1 MGKYF
6 SVEELTHSA
15 TADKLKIDNTP
26 TSTEVKNNLLEL
38 ISVLDGIREG
48 WTVLCGKNNWG
59 SASVIVNSAY
69 RCDALN
75 KAIGGSKT
83 SAHVIGSAADIE
95 PKNQRNKEFYE
106 YCKEYLKDKPF
117 DQLINEKPRCGIP
130 SWIHI
135 GLKNRFGQQRGQI
148 FTLA

>member
-48 WTVLCGKNNWG
+48 WTVLCEKNNWG

-135 GLKNRFGQQRGQI
+135 GLKNRKGEQRGQI
-148 FTLA
+148 FTLV